1 MDVQCDNCL
10 TQKFQP
16 TGDASGSKGSGAGDL
31 SPSLERPTESDVL
44 QQFHAD
50 LNSSITDPD
59 QFAAQLIQ
67 HKFTTKQ
74 TADNKMTSGVSDYRK
89 VGNLLGIVDSHI
101 SSVSSVSPEK
111 VKERFVTLVSILRN
125 KLGLDDLAQ
134 KMETEC
140 CM

>member
-16 TGDASGSKGSGAGDL
+16 TGHALGSKGSGAGAL
-31 SPSLERPTESDVL
+31 SLSLKRPTESDVL
-44 QQFHAD
+44 QRFHAK

-59 QFAAQLIQ
+59 RFAAELIE

-74 TADNKMTSGVSDYRK
+74 TADSKMPLGVPEYRK

-101 SSVSSVSPEK
+101 RSVSSVTPEK
-111 VKERFVTLVSILRN
+111 VKERFMTLLLILHDE
-125 KLGLDDLAQ
+125 LGLDDLAQ